1 MLGFPFDWRNP
12 NYEAVFS
19 ERIKRLE
26 RLRADPSLL
35 EPLKLYYRDNPA
47 DFVSDWGTTLDPRNV
62 ERGLPALVP
71 FVLFERQVEW
81 IDFVIKCWRDQRP
94 GITEK
99 SRDSGVSWLSV
110 ALACTLCLFHRGLAV
125 GFGSRKEE
133 YVDRIGDPKSLFY
146 KARLFMDELP
156 VEFRMGWESD
166 RHAPHMRI
174 MFPQSDSIIT
184 GESGDNI
191 GRGDRKSI
199 YFVDEAAFLEH
210 PLMIDAAL
218 SQTTNCRQD
227 VSTPNGLGN
236 PFEQKRHA
244 GKIEVFTFHWRD
256 DPRKDDGWY
265 AKQVADIDNP
275 IIVAQELDIDYA
287 ASVEGVLIPH
297 AWVLAAFDAC
307 EKLGIEPSGESVG
320 ALDVADEGGDLLA
333 FAVRHG
339 VEVKWLEEWPGK
351 GADIFKSVE
360 RAFRIC
366 DHFGLEGFRYDSDGL
381 GAGVRGDARVVNVQ
395 RGSAGQPKI
404 SATPYRGSGAVWNP
418 DGQDVRGRKNKD
430 FFANCKAQ
438 SWWALRER
446 FRKTHRWIVG
456 DEDGVKVRCSPDEI
470 VSLSATIDQGDNPRM
485 RLKLAA
491 ELSQPTFATT
501 AVGKIAI
508 DKAPEGTKS
517 PNLADAVVIDFAR
530 GLGEM
535 KISEGL
541 MTRARVATV
550 VTAMQPTEGAQK
562 PVSGSGLYV
571 SNALLYRA
579 RDPQGAG
586 KVGYR

>member
-1 MLGFPFDWRNP
+1 MLSFPFDWQSP
-12 NYEAVFS
+12 NYEAVFA

-35 EPLKLYYRDNPA
+35 DPLKIYYRDNPA
-47 DFVSDWGTTLDPRNV
+47 DFISDWGATLDPRNV

-71 FVLFERQVEW
+71 FVLFQRQVEW
-81 IDFVIKCWRDQRP
+81 IEYVVACWREQRP

-146 KARLFMDELP
+146 KARLFLGELP
-156 VEFRMGWESD
+156 KEFRCGWEAE

-174 MFPQSDSIIT
+174 MFPESDSIIT

-244 GKIEVFTFHWRD
+244 GRIDVFTFHWRD
-256 DPRKDDGWY
+256 DPRKDDVWY

-275 IIVAQELDIDYA
+275 TIIAQEIDIDYS

-307 EKLGIEPSGESVG
+307 EKLGIEPTGTQVG

-333 FAVRHG
+333 FAVTHG
-339 VEVKWLEEWPGK
+339 VEVQWVEEWAGK

-366 DHFGLEGFRYDSDGL
+366 DHFELDGFRYDADGL
-381 GAGVRGDARVVNVQ
+381 GAGVRGDARVVNAQ
-395 RGSAGQPKI
+395 RAANGLPKRA
-404 SATPYRGSGAVWNP
+404 ATPFRGSGAVWNP

-438 SWWALRER
+438 AWWALRER
-446 FRKTHRWIVG
+446 FRKTHRWVVG
-456 DEDGVKVRCSPDEI
+456 DEDGVKVRSGPDEI
-470 VSLSATIDQGDNPRM
+470 ISLSHTIDEGDNFKM

-491 ELSQPTFATT
+491 ELSQPTFTTT
-501 AVGKIAI
+501 AVGKIAV
-508 DKAPEGTKS
+508 DKAPDGTKS
-517 PNLADAVVIDFAR
+517 PNLADALVIAYAR
-530 GLGEM
+530 GMGEM
-535 KISEGL
+535 KITEGM
-541 MTRARVATV
+541 MTRARL
-550 VTAMQPTEGAQK
+550 QPLVGIAQQAEAQK
-562 PVSGSGLYV
+562 PVSGSELYV
-571 SNALLYRA
+571 SNALMHRV
-579 RDPQGAG
+579 RDPHGAG
-586 KVGYR
+586 KIGYR